1 MQGSLD
7 KSPRTRKISVRLYSS
22 ARGELKKSKK
32 MLIDEEKIWAPSR
45 LINEGK
51 IVSETFSDHN
61 VIILEINWLESL
73 KSKVKKTRMEMNKV
87 NFQQFTK
94 RTNESNLTSIW
105 KQQSEE
111 NFNEKYSNGIQ
122 KCQK

>member
-61 VIILEINWLESL
+61 VIILEMNWLESL